1 MSENIL
7 NKITE
12 WLEDEIKHNEP
23 VINGDEELSDGTF
36 DIHVGRNECA
46 EGLLWL
52 IKKWKDENE
61 SRNI

>member
-23 VINGDEELSDGTF
+23 VINEDEKLSDDTF
-36 DIHVGRNECA
+36 DIHVGRSECA
-46 EGLLWL
+46 TSLLEQ
-52 IKKWKDENE
+52 IEKWKKIADSE
-61 SRNI
+61 

>member
-23 VINGDEELSDGTF
+23 VINEDEKLSDDTF

-46 EGLLWL
+46 TSLLWL
-52 IKKWKDENE
+52 IKKWKNE
-61 SRNI
+61 TADSE